1 MRLTALFCSI
11 ICVVISSCTHE
22 QSAQV
27 LHERVYSDVYESK
40 YLDSLFAVNNIRIQT
55 IDYGLI
61 QDSLRSI
68 DIVKKAT
75 IKSRL
80 HVGTDIDLSGSISSC
95 EIFNDSILA
104 FSSKTSGVVI
114 YDRDKSKVVQKYG
127 IGRGPSEFI
136 SAEDIQSLDNKFA
149 VIDPAIGRLSLF
161 ENLIFSRALP
171 FKSMSVIMSAI
182 KSFGIKSD
190 GVSIIDD
197 LQDGNP
203 SILFIPFDENEH
215 TERFPIQKWFSK
227 ESMSLYNKFILRQ
240 SDTYTIIASPGVPYV
255 LVFDNN
261 MNITRIIQLK
271 FIQSHKIDLNPRG
284 VTSSS
289 SSLGLAQ
296 QIKEI
301 QIKGN
306 MPYVLT
312 KFIDYVVKINLE
324 GNENDW
330 NFLKLIRRDEGQ
342 SLSEFKSI
350 YGKNPP
356 WTSYFDVKDDMIVT
370 CSPYDTEIDL
380 LQLE

>member
-1 MRLTALFCSI
+1 MI
-11 ICVVISSCTHE
+11 
-22 QSAQV
+22 
-27 LHERVYSDVYESK
+27 
-40 YLDSLFAVNNIRIQT
+40 NNIRLQT
-55 IDYGLI
+55 IDYGI
-61 QDSLRSI
+61 IRDSLRNI
-68 DIVKKAT
+68 ELVKKAT

-80 HVGTDIDLSGSISSC
+80 LVGTDIDLNGSIASC
-95 EIFNDSILA
+95 DIVNDSILA
-104 FSSKTSGVVI
+104 FSSKTSGVVL
-114 YDRDKSKVVQKYG
+114 YDWGKSKVVLKYG
-127 IGRGPSEFI
+127 VGRGPSEFVT
-136 SAEDIQSLDNKFA
+136 ATDIQSLDNKFA
-149 VIDPAIGRLSLF
+149 VIDPTIARLSLF

-171 FKSMSVIMSAI
+171 FKSISVVP
-182 KSFGIKSD
+182 SFGIKSD

-203 SILFIPFDENEH
+203 SILFMPFDENKYIESI
-215 TERFPIQKWFSK
+215 PLQKWFSN

-240 SDTYTIIASPGVPYV
+240 SNTYTIIASPGAPYV

-271 FIQSHKIDLNPRG
+271 FFQSHIIDLSQRG
-284 VTSSS
+284 VSSS
-289 SSLGLAQ
+289 SSNIGLAH

-306 MPYVLT
+306 MLYVLT
-312 KFIDYVVKINLE
+312 KFVDYIVMINLD
-324 GNENDW
+324 GNEDDW
-330 NFLKLIRRDEGQ
+330 HFLKLIRRDEGQ

>member
-1 MRLTALFCSI
+1 MRQTAFFCSI
-11 ICVVISSCTHE
+11 ICVLLSSCTHE
-22 QSAQV
+22 QSAKA

-40 YLDSLFAVNNIRIQT
+40 YLDSLFIINNTRIQT

-61 QDSLRSI
+61 QDSLRST
-68 DIVKKAT
+68 DFVKKAT

-80 HVGTDIDLSGSISSC
+80 LVGADIDLNGSIASC
-95 EIFNDSILA
+95 DIVNDSILA
-104 FSSKTSGVVI
+104 FSSKASGVVL
-114 YDRDKSKVVQKYG
+114 YDWGKSKVVLKYG
-127 IGRGPSEFI
+127 VGRGPSEFVT
-136 SAEDIQSLDNKFA
+136 ATDIQSLDNKFA
-149 VIDPAIGRLSLF
+149 VIDPAIARLSLF

-171 FKSMSVIMSAI
+171 FKSISVVP
-182 KSFGIKSD
+182 SFGIKSD

-203 SILFIPFDENEH
+203 SILFMPFDENKYIESI
-215 TERFPIQKWFSK
+215 PLQKWFSN

-240 SDTYTIIASPGVPYV
+240 SNTYTIIASPGAPYV
-255 LVFDNN
+255 LVLDIN

-271 FIQSHKIDLNPRG
+271 FFPSHIIDLSPRG
-284 VTSSS
+284 VSSS
-289 SSLGLAQ
+289 SSNIGLAH

-306 MPYVLT
+306 MLYVLT
-312 KFIDYVVKINLE
+312 KFVDYVVMINLD
-324 GNENDW
+324 GNEDDW
-330 NFLKLIRRDEGQ
+330 HFLKLIRSDEGL

-356 WTSYFDVKDDMIVT
+356 MTSYFDIKDDMIVT
-370 CSPYDTEIDL
+370 CSPFNTEIDL

>member
-22 QSAQV
+22 QPAQV

-80 HVGTDIDLSGSISSC
+80 HVGTDIDLSGSVASC

-104 FSSKTSGVVI
+104 FSSKASGVVL
-114 YDRDKSKVVQKYG
+114 YDWEKSKVVQRYG
-127 IGRGPSEFI
+127 IGRGPSEFVT
-136 SAEDIQSLDNKFA
+136 ATDIQSLDNKFA
-149 VIDPAIGRLSLF
+149 VIDPAIARLSLF

-171 FKSMSVIMSAI
+171 FKSISVVQ
-182 KSFGIKSD
+182 SFGIKSD
-190 GVSIIDD
+190 GVSFIDD

-203 SILFIPFDENEH
+203 SIFFIPFDENEH

-227 ESMSLYNKFILRQ
+227 ESMSLYNNFILRQ
-240 SDTYTIIASPGVPYV
+240 SDTYTIIASPGAPYV

-271 FIQSHKIDLNPRG
+271 FFPSHKIDLNPRG
-284 VTSSS
+284 VSSSS
-289 SSLGLAQ
+289 SSLSLAQ

-301 QIKGN
+301 QINGN
-306 MPYVLT
+306 SL
-312 KFIDYVVKINLE
+312 FLLSNFSEYVVSINLD
-324 GNENDW
+324 GSENDW
-330 NFLKLIRRDEGQ
+330 NFLKLIRSDDGL

-356 WTSYFDVKDDMIVT
+356 MTSYFDVKDDMIVT

>member
-11 ICVVISSCTHE
+11 ICVLLSSCTHE
-22 QSAQV
+22 QSTKA

-40 YLDSLFAVNNIRIQT
+40 YLDSLFAINNIRIQT

-80 HVGTDIDLSGSISSC
+80 LVGTDIDLSGSIASC
-95 EIFNDSILA
+95 EILNDSILA

-114 YDRDKSKVVQKYG
+114 YDWEKSKVVQKYG
-127 IGRGPSEFI
+127 IGRGPSEFV
-136 SAEDIQSLDNKFA
+136 SAEDIQSIDNKFA
-149 VIDPAIGRLSLF
+149 VIDPTIARLSLF

-171 FKSMSVIMSAI
+171 FKSMSVVQ
-182 KSFGIKSD
+182 SFGIKSD

-203 SILFIPFDENEH
+203 SILFIPFDENKH
-215 TERFPIQKWFSK
+215 TERFPLQKWFSN

-240 SDTYTIIASPGVPYV
+240 SDTYTIIASPGAPYV

-271 FIQSHKIDLNPRG
+271 FFPSHKINLNPRG
-284 VTSSS
+284 VSSSS
-289 SSLGLAQ
+289 SSLSLAQ

-301 QIKGN
+301 QINGN
-306 MPYVLT
+306 SLFVLSN
-312 KFIDYVVKINLE
+312 FSEYLVSINLD
-324 GNENDW
+324 GSENDW
-330 NFLKLIRRDEGQ
+330 KILKLIRSDEGL

-350 YGKNPP
+350 YGKYPP
-356 WTSYFDVKDDMIVT
+356 MTSYFDVKDDMIIT
-370 CSPYDTEIDL
+370 CSHFDNEIDL